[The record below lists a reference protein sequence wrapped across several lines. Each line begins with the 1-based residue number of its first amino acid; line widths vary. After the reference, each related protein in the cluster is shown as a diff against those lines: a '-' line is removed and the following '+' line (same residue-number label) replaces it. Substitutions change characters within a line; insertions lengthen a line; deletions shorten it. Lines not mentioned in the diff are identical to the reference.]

1 MKNLCIKWKCL
12 NGYVP
17 SKVSQDIRKFKI
29 YYPKKGNKVYVNDGV
44 DKSIDKIE
52 GKLGEEEQQQDD
64 GNYQERVY

>member
-1 MKNLCIKWKCL
+1 M
-12 NGYVP
+12 
-17 SKVSQDIRKFKI
+17 SQDIRKFKI

-52 GKLGEEEQQQDD
+52 GKLGGEEEQQQDD